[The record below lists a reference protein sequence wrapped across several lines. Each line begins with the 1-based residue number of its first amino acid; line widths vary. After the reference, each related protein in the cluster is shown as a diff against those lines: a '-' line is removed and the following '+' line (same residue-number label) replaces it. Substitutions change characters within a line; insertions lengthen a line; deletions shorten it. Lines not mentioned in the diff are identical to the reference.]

1 MTIIR
6 NDKLAA
12 ALERAVDGN
21 DTAELLEL
29 LRRSSGL
36 PGPRPNL
43 ELARAVGAEIA
54 RREARG
60 DRLLAEL
67 ARAEDEYLRIV
78 AAQAFAAR
86 SLAPGGDKRRAA
98 ARAAEALA
106 DLQQLAEDPRHLVRT
121 GVIDAL
127 RLRLDALGEPAVDE
141 LVAWTDGYLQAH
153 IAVEALCDR
162 ALLNKLPNAA
172 PLLARLDEAF
182 RLADDS
188 PRAAERTQGMRVLRQ
203 GLPAQI
209 AALAARYPEALA
221 WFEAQTSRQR
231 PETREIVAAA
241 ISAMRRTQL
250 SDVEAQRLTDALT
263 ATAKPRRDAAR
274 VVQGTRKRGRGRI

>member
-86 SLAPGGDKRRAA
+86 SLAPGVDKRRAA